1 MRARLRWGVLIV
13 LACTVAAG
21 PESSAQVAV
30 NVAAGARYSGTL
42 VHDSIVAPFDVR
54 PGIAPALALSVALAP
69 HGGWSGEALL
79 DISWSTLSRHDADGT
94 TQSLG
99 GLGALSFA
107 VALHRHLPAGFGA
120 RVTAGGLAYLP
131 AEEAGVFREG
141 AEVFPLLGLGVD
153 YGPLFAPWL
162 RIEARA
168 DAHTFITRAL
178 RDVGFTDRRV
188 VPRIALLLRADL
200 TRLW

>member
-1 MRARLRWGVLIV
+1 MRTLIV
-13 LACTVAAG
+13 LACAIAAG

-30 NVAAGARYSGTL
+30 NVSAGARYSGTL

-54 PGIAPALALSVALAP
+54 PGVAPAFAVSFALAP
-69 HGGWSGEALL
+69 QRGWSGEALL
-79 DISWSTLSRHDADGT
+79 DISWSTLSRHDADGA

-107 VALHRHLPAGFGA
+107 VALRRQLPAGFGA
-120 RVTAGGLAYLP
+120 RLTAGGLAYLT
-131 AEEAGVFREG
+131 AEESGVFREG
-141 AEVFPLLGLGVD
+141 AEVFPLLGVGVD

-162 RIEARA
+162 TLEARA
-168 DAHTFITRAL
+168 DAHSFITRAL
-178 RDVGFTDRRV
+178 RDVGFTERRI